1 MTSTN
6 KFTWGII
13 LTIFGSLLAS
23 GGLVLTLTVIGAC
36 VGIPMGLLGLPMV
49 IWGLVWILQGRTQKQ
64 QEAITAGIKEGL
76 KAGQESSRKT
86 D

>member
-1 MTSTN
+1 MTGTK

-13 LTIFGSLLAS
+13 LTIVGSLLAA
-23 GGLVLTLTVIGAC
+23 GGLALTVTVIGAC
-36 VGIPMGLLGLPMV
+36 VGIPMGLLGLPMM
-49 IWGLVWILQGRTQKQ
+49 IWGLVWILQGRSQKQ

-76 KAGQESSRKT
+76 KVGQESSRKA